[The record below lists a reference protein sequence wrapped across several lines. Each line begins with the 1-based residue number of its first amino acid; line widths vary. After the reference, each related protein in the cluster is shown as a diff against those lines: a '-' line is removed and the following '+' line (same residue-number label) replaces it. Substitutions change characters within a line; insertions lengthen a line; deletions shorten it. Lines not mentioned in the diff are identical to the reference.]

1 MSKIVIEYDPIL
13 SYVGRQ
19 TIMYSVTPSMTSTDG
34 TTSQYEIT
42 QCIEALQ
49 EQEMLDDMQ
58 VVVSLMNDN
67 VNYLEL

>member
-34 TTSQYEIT
+34 STSQYEIT

>member
-34 TTSQYEIT
+34 STSQYEIT

-67 VNYLEL
+67 VNFLEL

>member
-1 MSKIVIEYDPIL
+1 MSKIVIEYDPKM
-13 SYVGRQ
+13 SYVGKQ
-19 TIMYSVTPSMTSTDG
+19 LVIDSVVPSMTSTDG

>member
-1 MSKIVIEYDPIL
+1 MSRIVIEYDPIL

-34 TTSQYEIT
+34 STSQYEIT

-58 VVVSLMNDN
+58 VVISLMNDN
-67 VNYLEL
+67 VNFLEL